1 MISPHLLFTHEISC
15 ADFYESLSTF
25 LIRYTPYT
33 QISDKNNYI
42 IIQDLESKIENYS
55 KILGFISEDSESAIL
70 RKKEVE
76 EKISII
82 NSMMNYL

>member
-42 IIQDLESKIENYS
+42 IIQAVAQYQ
-55 KILGFISEDSESAIL
+55 
-70 RKKEVE
+70 VT
-76 EKISII
+76 
-82 NSMMNYL
+82 